1 MTQSGP
7 SSISLAPPSA
17 DAERRALRLWR
28 LIEPDVR
35 ELRVHNVLCCG
46 SALPGASS
54 SQLAELKA
62 STLSHVLADELP
74 GKTAEL
80 VICSGLL
87 ERTPVAELDALLQRL
102 HSVSDRCVL
111 QISTC
116 VRPLDRN
123 EPVPN
128 CTVRYAD
135 WWRPKLRQFFEHV
148 EPIATSANDVVFK
161 TWRSSTLQFPIRAWR
176 RVRANAAL
184 RREVPLAGAQD
195 NAVDG
200 RPAAP
205 ACLSCEA
212 ASPRYLGDKNGFH
225 VWKCG
230 RCSLVFVNPMPTD
243 AEIDDFYSQHPRN
256 DKYQRKSSGKYRRA
270 RWRIMRLKRL
280 VAGRRFLDIGCSIGS
295 SVEAARDAGF
305 EATGI
310 DLDPQSIAMAAE
322 HFSQCRFLHTSS
334 GDLARAGERFDLI
347 FCTEVIE
354 HVTDPQAFVDDLRT
368 LLNPGGIV
376 FLTTPHATH
385 FRIPQ
390 DILSWYGL
398 KPPEHIVLF
407 GRKSIAALFE
417 RRGLDVLSAPMRLK
431 TTLKVVAR
439 RVA

>member
-1 MTQSGP
+1 VTHSAP
-7 SSISLAPPSA
+7 SSTGPATNSF
-17 DAERRALRLWR
+17 DAAHRTLRLWR

-35 ELRVHNVLCCG
+35 ELHPRNVLCCG
-46 SALPGASS
+46 TSAAANAISVSGA
-54 SQLAELKA
+54 LKGATA
-62 STLSHVLADELP
+62 SDVPAANIAGRNT
-74 GKTAEL
+74 EL
-80 VICSGLL
+80 VICSGVL
-87 ERTPVAELDALLQRL
+87 ERTPIAGLDSLLQQL
-102 HSVSDRCVL
+102 STASQQAVF

-116 VRPLDRN
+116 VRPLDCT
-123 EPVPN
+123 ETSPN

-161 TWRSSTLQFPIRAWR
+161 TWPSSALKFPIRAWR

-184 RREVPLAGAQD
+184 RREAPLA
-195 NAVDG
+195 DG
-200 RPAAP
+200 RQAAAEDRPETP

-212 ASPRYLGDKNGFH
+212 ASPRYLGDKNGYH
-225 VWKCG
+225 VWKCS

-243 AEIDDFYSQHPRN
+243 AEIDEFYSQHPRN
-256 DKYQRKSSGKYRRA
+256 DKYQRKSGGKYRRA
-270 RWRIMRLKRL
+270 RWRILRLKRL
-280 VAGRRFLDIGCSIGS
+280 VSGRRFLDIGCSIGS
-295 SVEAARDAGF
+295 SVEAAREAGF

-310 DLDPQSIAMAAE
+310 DLDPQSIAMAQE
-322 HFSQCRFLHTSS
+322 QFPKCRFMHTSS
-334 GDLARAGERFDLI
+334 GELARAGERFDLI

-354 HVTDPQAFVDDLRT
+354 HVTDPQAFVDDLHA

-407 GRKSIAALFE
+407 GRKSIEALFE
-417 RRGLDVLSAPMRLK
+417 RRGLKVLSAPLRLK

-439 RVA
+439 RAA